1 MYVESRIL
9 DFRLSNLKVC
19 GVEMLRGGGGVDF
32 PEEHSHESWLKT
44 EMEMNAVV
52 LNYAQ
57 HNPCIRSK
65 LSVQKEKASRKI
77 SWQEFYS
84 TSPEFEN
91 EIARDLRVEYIVKRA
106 SVVELFEMFARI
118 PTNHY
123 FTKVYLL
130 CIDSHFIT

>member
-91 EIARDLRVEYIVKRA
+91 EIE
-106 SVVELFEMFARI
+106 
-118 PTNHY
+118 T
-123 FTKVYLL
+123 
-130 CIDSHFIT
+130 